1 MKWFGFL
8 SRIALLLVCLYGSY
22 LVSVEHR
29 ITIACQKETTNLEA
43 QIAKEAGIQSTS
55 IVLKKIRS
63 DTDFC
68 TWYYRVP
75 ANKSFRVVLY
85 SAKTTSTLLTIP
97 KSGTDQN
104 GLLQVHFRQEK
115 DVNALPRKMEVFGPE
130 FLYGSHEAVDQTG
143 FANIAFWNRPL
154 PEKPLPFEKIVE
166 QLKPSIRGR
175 TVIFPQY
182 PRQSKLEEAT
192 EECTH
197 VQPLALCCFEEREQA
212 GAIIHERTFLLKA
225 VTSDE

>member
-29 ITIACQKETTNLEA
+29 ITIACQKETANLEA
-43 QIAKEAGIQSTS
+43 QIEKEAGLQSTS

-85 SAKTTSTLLTIP
+85 SAETTTTLLSIP
-97 KSGTDQN
+97 KSGMDQN
-104 GLLQVHFRQEK
+104 GLLQVHFREEK
-115 DVNALPRKMEVFGPE
+115 DSKELPRKLEVFGPD
-130 FLYGSHEAVDQTG
+130 FLYASHEAIDQTG

-166 QLKPSIRGR
+166 PLKPSNRGR
-175 TVIFPQY
+175 TAIFPQY
-182 PRQSKLEEAT
+182 PMRSKPEEAT
-192 EECTH
+192 QKCTKN
-197 VQPLALCCFEEREQA
+197 QPLALCCFEEREQA
-212 GAIIHERTFLLKA
+212 GANIRERTFLLKA